1 MRISLRIILTGVIC
15 AIAITAH
22 AQMRFQ
28 GLDTNRDGVIT
39 RAEWRGNDTSF
50 RNQDWNQD
58 GILSGEEVRAGGRR
72 QNSWNQDWNRDGRV
86 DTLDTDI
93 SQRFR
98 RYDMN
103 NDNRV
108 ARREWEGEPHLFTR
122 LDTSRDGYLSM
133 EEYAQ
138 GGGFTLDVQDGPR
151 SRFPERDTAADTQS
165 TYTPTQFN
173 TRDANRDGW
182 LTRAESRMAAVE
194 FDRFDANRD
203 NQISRYEF
211 DTVAPASKR
220 PPDYDRFATVDLNHD
235 GWLVRSEWHGAEDG
249 FSRLD
254 GNRDNRLSRME
265 YDAEVRTESARS
277 AAWRSGFERGT
288 HEGRAAGREDQTR
301 RQGWD
306 LEGQRELERAD
317 SGYTFQVGTLSEY
330 QSGYRDG
337 FRDAYRAGF
346 TAAGGRPPQ

>member
-1 MRISLRIILTGVIC
+1 MRFLLRMILTGAMC
-15 AIAITAH
+15 ACVSTAN

-28 GLDTNRDGVIT
+28 ELDRNNDGVIT
-39 RAEWRGNDTSF
+39 RVEWRGNDTAF

-72 QNSWNQDWNRDGRV
+72 QNNWNQDWNRDGTV
-86 DTLDTDI
+86 NTLDTEI
-93 SQRFR
+93 SQKFR
-98 RYDMN
+98 RYDVN

-108 ARREWEGEPHLFTR
+108 ARQEWDGEARLFTR
-122 LDTSRDGYLSM
+122 LDASRDGYLSM

-138 GGGFTLDVQDGPR
+138 GGGFTLDAQGGSR
-151 SRFPERDTAADTQS
+151 SRFPQRDTASDIPS
-165 TYTPTQFN
+165 TYTPAQFN

-182 LTRAESRMAAVE
+182 LTRAESRMAAGE
-194 FDRFDANRD
+194 FERFDANRD

-211 DTVAPASKR
+211 DTVATASKR

-254 GNRDNRLSRME
+254 SNRDNRLSRLE
-265 YDAEVRTESARS
+265 YDAEVRPETPRTAE
-277 AAWRSGFERGT
+277 WRSGFERGSR
-288 HEGRAAGREDQTR
+288 EGRAAGREDQTR

-317 SGYTFQVGTLSEY
+317 SGYTFQVGALSEY
-330 QSGYRDG
+330 QAGYRDG
-337 FRDAYRAGF
+337 FRSAYRAGF
-346 TAAGGRPPQ
+346 TAAGGRAPQ